1 MIGNGKIRILLADDD
16 RMIRE
21 GLRMLFERQ
30 ADLEVVGESDGG
42 TGALGAIRELEPDIV
57 LVSVAVPGA
66 SSIGAIR
73 QMCHERAETRVI
85 ALSAFSNRVF
95 VGKVLRAGV
104 RGYVAKQSAFDELLA
119 AIRAVYSGLTY
130 LCSQVREEVLADY
143 TRVSCEDRDPPEA
156 ALTEREC
163 TVLQLLADGKT
174 SKQIATMLELSSK
187 TIDACRRELMRKL
200 DVGSMAELVK
210 YAILMGMTAAT
221 P

>member
-16 RMIRE
+16 RMVRE

-30 ADLEVVGESDGG
+30 ADLEVIGENDGG
-42 TGALGAIRELEPDIV
+42 TEALGAIRELEPDIV

-73 QMCHERAETRVI
+73 QMCQERAETRVI
-85 ALSAFSNRVF
+85 ALSAFCNRVF
-95 VGKVLRAGV
+95 VGKALKAGV
-104 RGYVAKQSAFDELLA
+104 RGYVARQSAFDELLK
-119 AIRAVYSGLTY
+119 AIRAVHSGLTY

-143 TRVSCEDRDPPEA
+143 TRVSCEDRDPPETV
-156 ALTEREC
+156 LTEREC

-174 SKQIATMLELSSK
+174 SKQIATILELSSK